1 MSYDAGDSAESL
13 IVVARAVRTRGLKGE
28 IVADLLTDFPERFE
42 GIQELIALAP
52 SGTRQVVKLEAY
64 WFQQNRVVLKIFDY
78 DGIDAAKALVGYQ
91 FAVPE
96 SDRVPLPEDHF
107 YDWEL
112 EGCVVETTG
121 GNRIGK
127 VREVVRTGGVD
138 MLAIADD
145 RGTDYLVPMAA
156 SIVIG
161 IDISSKSILIDPP
174 EGLLEL

>member
-1 MSYDAGDSAESL
+1 MNYETGNSAESL

-28 IVADLLTDFPERFE
+28 LVAELLTDFPERFD
-42 GIQELIALAP
+42 GIQELIALSP
-52 SGTRQVVKLEAY
+52 NGTRQVVKLEGY
-64 WFQQNRVVLKIFDY
+64 WFQQNRVVLKFVDY
-78 DGIDAAKALVGYQ
+78 DGIDAAKALVGYE

-96 SDRVPLPEDHF
+96 SARVLLPEDQF

-112 EGCVVETTG
+112 EGCTVETTG

-127 VREVVRTGGVD
+127 VREIIRTGGVD

-145 RGTDYLVPMAA
+145 RGGDYLIPMAA
-156 SIVIG
+156 SIVVG
-161 IDISSKSILIDPP
+161 TDTSSKSIIIDPP

>member
-42 GIQELIALAP
+42 GIQELIALSP
-52 SGTRQVVKLEAY
+52 SGTRQVVKLEGY
-64 WFQQNRVVLKIFDY
+64 WFH
-78 DGIDAAKALVGYQ
+78 
-91 FAVPE
+91 
-96 SDRVPLPEDHF
+96 EDHF

-121 GNRIGK
+121 GNRIGR
-127 VREVVRTGGVD
+127 VREVIRTGGVD